1 MSEELGETALSPW
14 GMFLG
19 ADPIVQ
25 IVMGALVFAS
35 LVTWTILFAKV
46 LEMRRSAQRLRDSIA
61 TLHAAPRLEGVP
73 ETLPSDAASDLVA
86 DARAELA
93 ASAEAGIL
101 DQAEARVAVGLDR
114 IVAAY
119 ARRSGV
125 GVGTVAT
132 IGTTAP
138 FVGLFGTVW
147 GIMNSFVGIAKTHTT
162 NLAVVAP
169 GIAEALLAT
178 ACGLIAAIPAVIIYN
193 HLTRGV
199 SGNKA
204 LVGDAS
210 AMVARLT
217 SREVELLTKA
227 GRTDASHHVPEGG
240 LIGEARADR
249 VPAHQL

>member
-1 MSEELGETALSPW
+1 MNEDFGETALSPW

-35 LVTWTILFAKV
+35 LVTWTILFAKS
-46 LEMRRSAQRLRDSIA
+46 LELRRSEQRLRDSITA
-61 TLHAAPRLEGVP
+61 LHAAPRLGAVP
-73 ETLPSDAASDLVA
+73 ETLPSAAASDLVT
-86 DARAELA
+86 DARGELA
-93 ASAEAGIL
+93 ASAQAGIL
-101 DQAEARVAVGLDR
+101 DQAEARVAVGLER

-119 ARRSGV
+119 TRRSGV

-132 IGTTAP
+132 IGATAP

-178 ACGLIAAIPAVIIYN
+178 ACGLIAAIPAVMIYN

-199 SGNKA
+199 GGNKA
-204 LVGDAS
+204 LVGDAG
-210 AMVARLT
+210 AMVIRLT
-217 SREVELLTKA
+217 SREVELLSRAEPAAAANAEA
-227 GRTDASHHVPEGG
+227 GLAASGD
-240 LIGEARADR
+240 ADR
-249 VPAHQL
+249 TPAYQL